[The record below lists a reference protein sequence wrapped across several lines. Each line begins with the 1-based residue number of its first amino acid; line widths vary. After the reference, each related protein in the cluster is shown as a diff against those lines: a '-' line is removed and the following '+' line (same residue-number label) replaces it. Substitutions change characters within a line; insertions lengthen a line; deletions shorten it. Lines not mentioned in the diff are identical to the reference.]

1 MLSKK
6 AKYGL
11 QALLFLT
18 ERYGEGPVLISEVA
32 KQEGIPSKFL
42 ELILLALK
50 NDGILHSRKG
60 RGGGYQLAKPP
71 TAITVGHV
79 VRILDGPLAPL
90 PCVSRTAYRRCEE
103 CRDER
108 TCGIRLVMKDVWEAT
123 ARILDSTTL
132 ADVQERVRSAT
143 GGKDVLNFA
152 I

>member
-18 ERYGEGPVLISEVA
+18 EHYGQGPVLISEVA

-71 TAITVGHV
+71 MEITVGHV

-132 ADVQERVRSAT
+132 ADVQERVRSAS

>member
-18 ERYGEGPVLISEVA
+18 EHYGEGPVLISEVA

>member
-11 QALLFLT
+11 QALLVLT
-18 ERYGEGPVLISEVA
+18 EHYGQGPVLISEIA

-50 NDGILHSRKG
+50 NEGLLHSRKG

-71 TAITVGHV
+71 TSITVGKV

-90 PCVSRTAYRRCEE
+90 PCVSRTAYKRCDE
-103 CRDER
+103 CSDER
-108 TCGIRLVMKDVWEAT
+108 TCAIRIVMKDVWEAT

-132 ADVQERVRSAT
+132 ADMLERRQAAAR
-143 GGKDVLNFA
+143 GKDVLSFA